1 MKVRFVGTRKQDSAT
16 RRRRAL
22 QANRTRNYRQRQ
34 KAREDTTAIKHQGE
48 SLSDVVDLVAD
59 NEAPG
64 PERDSSLEN
73 DEIEEDGTFACD
85 NFTISI
91 LEVDDST
98 ISTTEVDPYYE
109 EEIVDTSPAE
119 EDESQTQPQSPQ
131 IYAEKSVDL
140 ATNDANNDVEY
151 ATQKFIQQ
159 FLTGIHGC
167 GVQSHRESL
176 IAHIE
181 AEGPENHHRLDR
193 LVAPDIPHTLDKEYI
208 LAAETG
214 DKTTELSPDQW
225 RALFT
230 GSTTQGSDNKPKQA
244 CLHVEQAPQTPP
256 GISFDVD
263 SILGFV
269 DSPAVATHGIRFYS
283 APQYSQNIST
293 DVHLTLGRADPDSE
307 RPRLIPSRL
316 RDVPHFIFARTEGAD
331 FITFHLFF
339 PHLPCSHDFNRLTDE
354 QFSRWFDDI
363 FYPAV
368 RQVYDIDRLQHLPA
382 SYRHALAT
390 CRAPQREN
398 RLLETSNYQAQ
409 LQMSYFLSPQ
419 GLQQLWNHILAAVCQ
434 PGLQDFRDPEL
445 LIQAKGTKLLF
456 KYPDAPSDLLA
467 AMNSFEDKL
476 HDILDFSHISSDRLY
491 IDVGKETCPMPD
503 DVPSREPQT
512 YLWRRCCIRHHLSQL
527 YDGNIPKSGQNFYHE
542 SMLRDTGAMTTLTPV
557 RSRLRRGGILY
568 GQMYSLAKEI
578 VDAARTYPFQN
589 PDLRLLALDPQLRN
603 GMQSIG
609 GKPAS
614 GKNVTDRAYLASKRR
629 CHYGLTDSKQ
639 RSFGVREEYRISW
652 TLFQSVL
659 AVLRSL
665 TPEARSTQLP
675 GPPSYLWAVRTPIF
689 VDYVWHN
696 INKFT
701 TGFEL
706 IRAQRSGGLTTW
718 EQTKMMDMF
727 LRCLRVAVGGHDYS
741 REGALWWSRRELPQ
755 PAGLPLVYY
764 GLGFSHTLEKY
775 GYCWIEPRI
784 DWTLLKFLPDI
795 TGSVLFGNGTLH
807 QRFMKYNGHA
817 RHFFGLS
824 RWADLG
830 LEWLRQYPGE
840 NIISDQIVSWLCHIC
855 LQQMRA
861 DVLHSIQGDL
871 RPQACKTILDDHVQ
885 FCRNGLSATL
895 VNGMT
900 AVWGNRVRVKSPQEV
915 AQALFG
921 LNDGWLRDN
930 WENKPFRKLHQWICT
945 ALQHIPTENML
956 LQAFNCRLLRYL
968 FVYHWV
974 LPYPTPGGLAPKT
987 KDGKRRWFSIDVQ
1000 GEPGLEMEKP
1010 SQESWYWARNRWR
1023 QGYPAPLPQ
1032 YLRWSRDQWQSWVH
1046 RHIGQTLPY
1055 EVQQLRNDQESF
1067 AFSLSNNP
1075 HGLRRNPLRGIHDPV
1090 VRDLRTN
1097 RNNDSSISHSSSMG
1111 HQAQALATSQQVF
1124 PSYLQPELEF
1134 QTCQQVEQYI
1144 ASLRKQITDGCVQVF
1159 KSQKSPISQL
1169 TRRHIISCC
1178 APQQV
1183 IQPRLAPVSQSTEQ
1197 ARPASPPQGP
1207 GREVSTL
1214 EPKLIS
1220 RCPPR
1225 RTVRLYYVSR
1235 GSQQPARGKE
1245 SGQQRTSK
1253 PGRPA
1258 KYASREEKAT
1268 ADNVRARNKRRIQR
1282 QISLARQLEDPFRF
1296 YTFPRIMLMFLRCL
1310 QFSYTGGLIQKV
1322 AGCWRD
1328 VRQYPDPSQPNGL
1341 RRHEGLGFKLTMER
1355 YGYAW
1360 FLDKIDWNT
1369 LTFRQPYAPYVMF
1382 NNPSMQN
1389 VYRARYHQVR
1399 DVRIDFIRVNK
1410 AYQWMLEFSAVP
1422 KCLDLLENYFREL
1435 CLCAFRKDVFF
1446 HVKSALK
1453 PEHLE
1458 SALSGEIPL
1467 CDQSVNDAMLKD
1479 HQPLQLAQ
1487 GNRLAVKDIHVLFS
1501 WLWKSKDDYF
1511 ERQGWNEKPYRML
1524 FQQSFHAIKTT
1535 RGKAGA
1541 RKWRQDLKKSFLGS
1555 HWILPY
1561 PHSRGFM
1568 RRDKEEKQFIWWP
1581 SAHQGLIR
1589 HYANSRQIG
1598 TLARPLPASNIK
1610 THPIDGWQLATTLI
1624 SKSYMPYVIQPEQE
1638 LVRMPENELYAEL
1651 VRFREQASTGLTLS
1665 HFPAPTLELDNS
1677 PERYYFL
1684 RRWCP
1689 IRKIQVAKTFE
1700 EYDEVNECL

>member
-1 MKVRFVGTRKQDSAT
+1 MKVRFVDTRKQDSAT

-48 SLSDVVDLVAD
+48 SLSDAVDSVAD

-73 DEIEEDGTFACD
+73 DEIEEDGTFACE

-91 LEVDDST
+91 LEVDDFT

-131 IYAEKSVDL
+131 IHAEKSVDL

-193 LVAPDIPHTLDKEYI
+193 LVPRDIPHTLDKEYI

-230 GSTTQGSDNKPKQA
+230 GSITQGSDNKPKQA

-283 APQYSQNIST
+283 APQYGQNIST
-293 DVHLTLGRADPDSE
+293 DVHLTLGRADLDSE

-316 RDVPHFIFARTEGAD
+316 RDVPHFIFARAEGAD

-368 RQVYDIDRLQHLPA
+368 RQVYDTDRLQHLPA

-390 CRAPQREN
+390 CRAPQKEN
-398 RLLETSNYQAQ
+398 RLLETSNYRAQ

-419 GLQQLWNHILAAVCQ
+419 GLQQLWIHILAAVCQ

-476 HDILDFSHISSDRLY
+476 HGILDFSHIRSDRLY

-503 DVPSREPQT
+503 DVPSPEPQT

-527 YDGNIPKSGQNFYHE
+527 YDGNIPKSGQNLYHE

-578 VDAARTYPFQN
+578 IDAARTYPFQN

-675 GPPSYLWAVRTPIF
+675 GPLSYLWAVRTPVF

-784 DWTLLKFLPDI
+784 DWTLLRFLPDI
-795 TGSVLFGNGTLH
+795 TDSVLFGNGTLH
-807 QRFMKYNGHA
+807 KRYLKYGGHVN
-817 RHFFGLS
+817 HFFDLS
-824 RWADLG
+824 RRADLG
-830 LEWLRQYPGE
+830 LEWLRRYPME
-840 NIISDQIVSWLCHIC
+840 DTITDRIVSWLCHI
-855 LQQMRA
+855 L
-861 DVLHSIQGDL
+861 
-871 RPQACKTILDDHVQ
+871 
-885 FCRNGLSATL
+885 
-895 VNGMT
+895 
-900 AVWGNRVRVKSPQEV
+900 
-915 AQALFG
+915 
-921 LNDGWLRDN
+921 
-930 WENKPFRKLHQWICT
+930 
-945 ALQHIPTENML
+945 
-956 LQAFNCRLLRYL
+956 
-968 FVYHWV
+968 
-974 LPYPTPGGLAPKT
+974 
-987 KDGKRRWFSIDVQ
+987 
-1000 GEPGLEMEKP
+1000 
-1010 SQESWYWARNRWR
+1010 
-1023 QGYPAPLPQ
+1023 
-1032 YLRWSRDQWQSWVH
+1032 
-1046 RHIGQTLPY
+1046 
-1055 EVQQLRNDQESF
+1055 
-1067 AFSLSNNP
+1067 
-1075 HGLRRNPLRGIHDPV
+1075 
-1090 VRDLRTN
+1090 
-1097 RNNDSSISHSSSMG
+1097 
-1111 HQAQALATSQQVF
+1111 
-1124 PSYLQPELEF
+1124 
-1134 QTCQQVEQYI
+1134 
-1144 ASLRKQITDGCVQVF
+1144 
-1159 KSQKSPISQL
+1159 
-1169 TRRHIISCC
+1169 
-1178 APQQV
+1178 
-1183 IQPRLAPVSQSTEQ
+1183 
-1197 ARPASPPQGP
+1197 
-1207 GREVSTL
+1207 
-1214 EPKLIS
+1214 
-1220 RCPPR
+1220 
-1225 RTVRLYYVSR
+1225 
-1235 GSQQPARGKE
+1235 
-1245 SGQQRTSK
+1245 
-1253 PGRPA
+1253 
-1258 KYASREEKAT
+1258 
-1268 ADNVRARNKRRIQR
+1268 
-1282 QISLARQLEDPFRF
+1282 
-1296 YTFPRIMLMFLRCL
+1296 
-1310 QFSYTGGLIQKV
+1310 
-1322 AGCWRD
+1322 
-1328 VRQYPDPSQPNGL
+1328 
-1341 RRHEGLGFKLTMER
+1341 
-1355 YGYAW
+1355 
-1360 FLDKIDWNT
+1360 
-1369 LTFRQPYAPYVMF
+1369 
-1382 NNPSMQN
+1382 
-1389 VYRARYHQVR
+1389 
-1399 DVRIDFIRVNK
+1399 
-1410 AYQWMLEFSAVP
+1410 
-1422 KCLDLLENYFREL
+1422 
-1435 CLCAFRKDVFF
+1435 
-1446 HVKSALK
+1446 
-1453 PEHLE
+1453 
-1458 SALSGEIPL
+1458 
-1467 CDQSVNDAMLKD
+1467 
-1479 HQPLQLAQ
+1479 
-1487 GNRLAVKDIHVLFS
+1487 
-1501 WLWKSKDDYF
+1501 
-1511 ERQGWNEKPYRML
+1511 
-1524 FQQSFHAIKTT
+1524 
-1535 RGKAGA
+1535 
-1541 RKWRQDLKKSFLGS
+1541 
-1555 HWILPY
+1555 
-1561 PHSRGFM
+1561 
-1568 RRDKEEKQFIWWP
+1568 P
-1581 SAHQGLIR
+1581 SA
-1589 HYANSRQIG
+1589 
-1598 TLARPLPASNIK
+1598 
-1610 THPIDGWQLATTLI
+1610 
-1624 SKSYMPYVIQPEQE
+1624 
-1638 LVRMPENELYAEL
+1638 NE
-1651 VRFREQASTGLTLS
+1651 G
-1665 HFPAPTLELDNS
+1665 
-1677 PERYYFL
+1677 
-1684 RRWCP
+1684 
-1689 IRKIQVAKTFE
+1689 
-1700 EYDEVNECL
+1700 